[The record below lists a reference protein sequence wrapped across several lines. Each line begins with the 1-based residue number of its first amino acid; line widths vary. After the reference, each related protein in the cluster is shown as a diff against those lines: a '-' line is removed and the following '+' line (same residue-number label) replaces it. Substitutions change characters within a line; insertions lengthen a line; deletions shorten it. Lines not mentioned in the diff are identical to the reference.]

1 MTKYVIQYW
10 GKNDQYDH
18 NYRPFKWTDF
28 ICGSFDMDDSA
39 AAYDALQSYKQDFAE
54 RQCRLIIR
62 TETIITT

>member
-10 GKNDQYDH
+10 GENKSMNVHLRHFQ
-18 NYRPFKWTDF
+18 WLDF
-28 ICGSFDMDDSA
+28 ICGSFDMDDAA

-62 TETIITT
+62 TETVIAT